1 MAFFLFVDESGQ
13 DRGASPYEVLAGV
26 AIADADLWNLV
37 CSIQDAE
44 ELAFGLRY
52 SQGSRELKARALL
65 KTKTFRLAASRPP
78 FDPERRRALARSCLA
93 DGAVAGGAELAA
105 LGQAKL
111 AFVGDVVELLARF
124 RCTPFAS
131 IVDPRAARSGR
142 DFLRKDYAY
151 LFERFF
157 YFLEDQ
163 PGEQQGLVVFD
174 ELERSRSHVL
184 ADQMRRYFRETK
196 TGRRRAARV
205 IPEPVFV
212 HSDLTTGIQLADL
225 VAYLISWNV
234 RVHSMTEPSR
244 SELDPFGSALVSLR
258 YRTTRQDQSGTE
270 YTSWSFA
277 VIDDLRPRDERE
289 LD

>member
-13 DRGASPYEVLAGV
+13 DRRESPYEVLAGIAV
-26 AIADADLWNLV
+26 ADADLWNLV

-44 ELAFGLRY
+44 ELAFGIRY
-52 SQGSRELKARALL
+52 SQGSRELKATKLL
-65 KTKTFRLAASRPP
+65 KTKTFRLAATRPP
-78 FDPERRRALARSCLA
+78 FEPDRRRSLAKSCLE
-93 DGAVAGGAELAA
+93 DGSGAGPDELAA
-105 LGQAKL
+105 LAQAKL
-111 AFVGDVVELLARF
+111 AFVGDVIELLARF

-131 IVDPRAARSGR
+131 IVDPRAVRSGR

-163 PGEQQGLVVFD
+163 PGEHQGLVVFD
-174 ELERSRSHVL
+174 ELERSQSHVL
-184 ADQMRRYFRETK
+184 ADQMHRYFRETK
-196 TGRRRAARV
+196 VGRLRAARV

-225 VAYLISWNV
+225 TAYLISWNV
-234 RVHSMTEPSR
+234 RVHSMGEPSR
-244 SELDPFGSALVSLR
+244 SELGTFGSALTSLR
-258 YRTTRQDQSGTE
+258 YRTTREDRNGAE
-270 YTSWSFA
+270 YISWSFA

-289 LD
+289 LE